1 MDDIF
6 LEQRLERRVLDKQRK
21 AKFNIKVPRVERDN
35 PLVLRNYLLAQQ
47 RAAAGVPFSKEL
59 KKQQKK
65 RVKGRKKKVKAGAL
79 FKSEQKRAR
88 DAREGQRRPEDE
100 DELVRTGELSNR
112 EFGLRELAQKDRAL
126 QLEDFRQQRE
136 FRANERRIRADLVT
150 AQAQENRAVAGQQ
163 LQQQIADREAQL
175 RIADRQQRGAIAD
188 EGHRLEAQRLT
199 LDQRRIRDE
208 NQRAIDQ
215 ANFRNVDLR
224 LRERELQELRAG
236 RADEAQRIALD
247 RQETER
253 QRQFIAAQ
261 ADRQDQL
268 NRRERAELREDL
280 FRDRQRYE
288 ERLERQEARF
298 EKRLEQLATPIAER
312 SGGTRASQKSPSISG
327 GTPTPTGVGAKIGEA
342 PQPEPEG
349 LRISPEQKKKPRE
362 TPKRL
367 TTAKSEI
374 ATQTPPARRRTP
386 ERQRKDEVDRVRQSQ
401 QAEVSPRPKLK
412 PGEVIPGKQ
421 PKFPGQF
428 QAAQA
433 EKRLGTGEAVTTE
446 GLEGILTSPA
456 GRAFVEEVKKSEAV
470 LKGD

>member
-47 RAAAGVPFSKEL
+47 RAASGVPFSKEL
-59 KKQQKK
+59 KKKQKK

-79 FKSEQKRAR
+79 FKSEQKRAQE
-88 DAREGQRRPEDE
+88 AREGQRRPEDE

-136 FRANERRIRADLVT
+136 FLANERRIRADLVT
-150 AQAQENRAVAGQQ
+150 AQAQENRAAAGQQ
-163 LQQQIADREAQL
+163 LQAQIADREAQL

-188 EGHRLEAQRLT
+188 EGHRLEAQRLL
-199 LDQRRIRDE
+199 LDQRRVRDE
-208 NQRAIDQ
+208 NQRAIDE

-224 LRERELQELRAG
+224 LRDRELQELRAG

-261 ADRQDQL
+261 AERQDQL

-280 FRDRQRYE
+280 FRDRERYE
-288 ERLERQEARF
+288 ERLREQEARF
-298 EKRLEQLATPIAER
+298 ERRLEQLATPIAER
-312 SGGTRASQKSPSISG
+312 SGGTRASQKSPSIG
-327 GTPTPTGVGAKIGEA
+327 GATPTPTGVGAKIGGALEPA
-342 PQPEPEG
+342 PEPQAG
-349 LRISPEQKKKPRE
+349 LTISPEQPKKQPRE
-362 TPKRL
+362 TAQRL
-367 TTAKSEI
+367 TTGKSEI

-386 ERQRKDEVDRVRQSQ
+386 ERERKDEVDRVRQVQ
-401 QAEVSPRPKLK
+401 QAEVVSTPQEEALIGQAYRDEPEVYRP
-412 PGEVIPGKQ
+412 
-421 PKFPGQF
+421 
-428 QAAQA
+428 
-433 EKRLGTGEAVTTE
+433 
-446 GLEGILTSPA
+446 
-456 GRAFVEEVKKSEAV
+456 EVKTLAQVRAENPV
-470 LKGD
+470 TDIRD